1 MDVYGCLLRIRQNH
15 DDVSY
20 VSKIGAV
27 KTGSFNQLT
36 RSMTCFFRDT
46 SPSLQKVS
54 DRVQQIAGKWH

>member
-36 RSMTCFFRDT
+36 RSKHDMFF
-46 SPSLQKVS
+46 P
-54 DRVQQIAGKWH
+54 